1 MLTQTNQR
9 EILAEQVLVERER
22 NKEDFLLQWIVM
34 YKIKIKS
41 KSHWSRKTE
50 GSKPQRENHHKIHH
64 ESSAHEEQ
72 SSISSFRKCEHGE
85 KEKKIKSAHEEM
97 DDGEQPLTTIGVEMK
112 KTESELAGPRERLKR
127 HRTQV
132 AGQVWIPDMWGQE
145 DLLKDW
151 IDCTAFDSWLVN
163 HQDIMSA
170 RASLI
175 EDGRRASSELR
186 CYIN

>member
-1 MLTQTNQR
+1 MDRYVQNQDK
-9 EILAEQVLVERER
+9 IQDTHQLLVPLEQENRG
-22 NKEDFLLQWIVM
+22 
-34 YKIKIKS
+34 IKAL
-41 KSHWSRKTE
+41 E
-50 GSKPQRENHHKIHH
+50 RENHHKIHH

-97 DDGEQPLTTIGVEMK
+97 DDGEQQLTTIGVEMK
-112 KTESELAGPRERLKR
+112 ETESELAGPRERLKR

-151 IDCTAFDSWLVN
+151 IDCTAFDSCLVN
-163 HQDIMSA
+163 HQDITSA
-170 RASLI
+170 RASLVA
-175 EDGRRASSELR
+175 DGRRASSGRLR
-186 CYIN
+186 VQNSC